1 MADFS
6 KHAEAVSI
14 WLELLRGVAALLV
27 LVAHTKHIVFG
38 PGYGELHEVTS
49 SFVLSTIH
57 ALGSYGHTSVIVFF
71 VISGLLVGGPLL
83 QAQLLGRASYKSYA
97 IARITRIVPVFV
109 PAVLLSALLLELI
122 VFFSGTDPVKF
133 RSEFFDGQAIIE
145 QNHLANIAKVL
156 LFTQDIFAI
165 PAGGNVSLW
174 SVVNEVW
181 YYALLPCLLM
191 LGLGKRLVA
200 ALPLLLILLL
210 FAESAKA
217 SFFIVYLLIWLMGV
231 ALHLVLAS
239 PRTWVQRLAAVG
251 LVSAVMLL
259 KIGIPQ
265 MELDDAQRQ
274 FARDITVALGTA
286 FSVVFLVIANVAVPF
301 RRLWA
306 FLARHSFSVYAFH
319 MPFLLL
325 FASLGGYAGRF
336 ATADLHGAGVFAL
349 IGAAT
354 FAATLVAWQF
364 TEKHSPKLRKVL
376 SERYLGG
383 TTAAAVH

>member
-1 MADFS
+1 MANNHKYPES
-6 KHAEAVSI
+6 VST

-38 PGYGELHEVTS
+38 PGYGSQHDVRS
-49 SFVLSTIH
+49 SFVLSVIH
-57 ALGSYGHTSVIVFF
+57 TLGSFGHTSVIVFF

-83 QAQLLGRASYKSYA
+83 QAHLLGRGSYKSYA
-97 IARITRIVPVFV
+97 IARISRIVPVFV

-122 VFFSGTDPVKF
+122 VFFFGMDPIKF
-133 RSEFFDGQAIIE
+133 RSEFFEGQTIVE
-145 QNHLANIAKVL
+145 QNQFANIVGVL
-156 LFTQDIFAI
+156 IFTQDIFSIAV
-165 PAGGNVSLW
+165 GGNVSLW

-181 YYALLPCLLM
+181 YYALLPCLVM
-191 LGLGKRLVA
+191 LGLDKRVVA

-217 SFFIVYLLIWLMGV
+217 IFFFVYLLIWLMGV

-239 PRTWVQRLAAVG
+239 PRPWVQRLASVG
-251 LVSAVMLL
+251 LVFAVMLL
-259 KIGIPQ
+259 KIGIPYTDWGD
-265 MELDDAQRQ
+265 ENRQ

-286 FSVVFLVIANVAVPF
+286 FSIVFFACINVTVPL

-336 ATADLHGAGVFAL
+336 AAVDLNGAGVFAL

-364 TEKHSPKLRKVL
+364 TEKYSPRLRKAL
-376 SERYLGG
+376 SDRYLGG
-383 TTAAAVH
+383 TAAAAH